1 MLDTY
6 DFMLDENNGWE
17 ELQDIENIM
26 EQDNTPY
33 DDYFILHCKRNY

>member
-1 MLDTY
+1 MVDVY

-26 EQDNTPY
+26 KQDNTSY
-33 DDYFILHCKRNY
+33 DDYFC